1 MIKVLV
7 ALMMH
12 RMQLLSDSHDDERG
26 QGTLEYVGM
35 IIVAAG
41 IVVAVLQAAGAI
53 DLGAVFTEAVGTV
66 TGGGGGGEGE

>member
-1 MIKVLV
+1 LIQMQNIMMTLMTLQA
-7 ALMMH
+7 ALLD
-12 RMQLLSDSHDDERG
+12 RRGEEKG

-53 DLGAVFTEAVGTV
+53 DLGQIFTNAVNSV
-66 TGGGGGGEGE
+66 TGGGS

>member
-1 MIKVLV
+1 MQNIMMTLMTLQA
-7 ALMMH
+7 ALLD
-12 RMQLLSDSHDDERG
+12 RRGEEKG

-53 DLGAVFTEAVGTV
+53 DLGQIFTNAVNSV
-66 TGGGGGGEGE
+66 TGGGS

>member
-1 MIKVLV
+1 MNKVLE
-7 ALMMH
+7 ALLALQA
-12 RMQLLSDSHDDERG
+12 RVLLAREDERG

-53 DLGAVFTEAVGTV
+53 DLGGVFTEAVNSV
-66 TGGGGGGEGE
+66 VGG

>member
-1 MIKVLV
+1 MITMDKVFETLV
-7 ALMMH
+7 ALQV
-12 RMQLLSDSHDDERG
+12 RMFLGRTDDERG

-53 DLGAVFTEAVGTV
+53 DLGAIFTDNVSKV
-66 TGGGGGGEGE
+66 TDGGGN